1 MGPAGNE
8 KGPCELKQLFVDYRD
23 ATAACPV
30 AVARSGRGV
39 DELGD
44 RLDTY
49 GFVIAEMPGELPPQE
64 AIDFL
69 AEAWSL
75 GAPYVPALYRL
86 PGAEQFNRPY
96 ADIRADDAGDHP
108 GFAVRSAQEFHVD
121 GTLDGPGDVPMVLM
135 YCVRPAVR
143 GGESLL
149 LNSIGV
155 FHALREADPAAAAV
169 LTRPTVLRRS
179 STLRGVRAHTDGPAF
194 VVRDDGGIVNRY
206 SDVASTTTWIAPAGE
221 EDALD
226 RALAFVRQEAGGDGR
241 FRLSARLAAGECLIV
256 RNDRVSHARQ
266 GYEDTAAHPRQLL
279 RATFGVSP
287 R

>member
-1 MGPAGNE
+1 
-8 KGPCELKQLFVDYRD
+8 LKQLFVDYRD
-23 ATAACPV
+23 AAAACPV

-49 GFVIAEMPGELPPQE
+49 GFAIAEMPGNLSPQE

-69 AEAWSL
+69 AESWSL
-75 GAPYVPALYRL
+75 GDPYVPALYRL

-96 ADIRADDAGDHP
+96 ADIRANDAGDHP

-121 GTLDGPGDVPMVLM
+121 GTLDGPGDVPTVLM

-155 FHALREADPAAAAV
+155 FHALRETDPAAAAV

-179 STLRGVRAHTDGPAF
+179 STLRGVEAHTDGPAF
-194 VVRDDGGIVNRY
+194 VVRDDGAIVNRY
-206 SDVASTTTWIAPAGE
+206 SDVPSTTTWIAPLGE
-221 EDALD
+221 EDALA
-226 RALAFVRQEAGGDGR
+226 RALAFVRQEGSGDGR
-241 FRLSARLAAGECLIV
+241 FRLSVRLQTGECLIV

-266 GYEDTAAHPRQLL
+266 SYEDSAAQPRQLL
-279 RATFGVSP
+279 RATFGASP